1 MYKYYFSLINA
12 VPSHPFAV
20 AGGLFKKVEKF
31 DKTKWVGTFDATLY
45 AFYGKNI
52 ECYVDLLQGQRTADV
67 EKFMKN
73 VIVMYFLY
81 TNFLSLFFVPAH
93 SYVCC

>member
-81 TNFLSLFFVPAH
+81 TNFL
-93 SYVCC
+93 